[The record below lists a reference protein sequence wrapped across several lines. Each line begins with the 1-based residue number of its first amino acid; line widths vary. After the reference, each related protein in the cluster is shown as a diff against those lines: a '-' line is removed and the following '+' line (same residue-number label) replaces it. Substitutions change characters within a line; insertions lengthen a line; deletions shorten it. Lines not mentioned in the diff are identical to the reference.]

1 MVFVNSSRTFGFHP
15 LFLRSLAH
23 FPGYLVLC
31 FSSSAMGKEDLP
43 GAVGPLIS
51 PNYIPENIDGADVA
65 ASSVVWSLSLVW
77 CGICSW
83 QSLAQTKQ
91 ARNPYRSVYIWM
103 IWLEQ
108 LVCFAMGLECWCFI
122 MKWIYPSFAFYFTI
136 LFWWCIQVQLL
147 LQIIINRVRLI
158 SVNKR
163 RAMWILIATA
173 VVVTLINISV
183 FNIWIPARLQ
193 ISERYV
199 YINEIWDRIEK
210 GLYLIIDASL
220 NTYFIRT
227 VRKNLVRNGLQ
238 KYNSLLTFNT
248 RIIFISILMDI
259 MIIAAMS
266 IPNSF
271 IYIQFHPLAYL
282 VKLNIELTMA
292 TLIRKIAM
300 STAAKR
306 GDSGARKEYLFN
318 HESRDTHTA
327 VELSNS
333 SYCHADTRLKF
344 DGYGI
349 RKTQEYVVRSM
360 PHPATEQQ
368 YDAELISNSSTKDEQ
383 GSRISPDDM
392 DDQSQLVRHTERFEQ
407 EQNRTMRPTVFGSEG

>member
-1 MVFVNSSRTFGFHP
+1 
-15 LFLRSLAH
+15 
-23 FPGYLVLC
+23 
-31 FSSSAMGKEDLP
+31 MGKEDLP

-122 MKWIYPSFAFYFTI
+122 MKWIYPSKHLIDVLGYVRLLISSAGFAFYFTI

-163 RAMWILIATA
+163 RAMWIMIATA

-193 ISERYV
+193 ISER
-199 YINEIWDRIEK
+199 
-210 GLYLIIDASL
+210 
-220 NTYFIRT
+220 
-227 VRKNLVRNGLQ
+227 
-238 KYNSLLTFNT
+238 
-248 RIIFISILMDI
+248 
-259 MIIAAMS
+259 
-266 IPNSF
+266 
-271 IYIQFHPLAYL
+271 
-282 VKLNIELTMA
+282 
-292 TLIRKIAM
+292 
-300 STAAKR
+300 
-306 GDSGARKEYLFN
+306 
-318 HESRDTHTA
+318 
-327 VELSNS
+327 
-333 SYCHADTRLKF
+333 
-344 DGYGI
+344 
-349 RKTQEYVVRSM
+349 
-360 PHPATEQQ
+360 
-368 YDAELISNSSTKDEQ
+368 
-383 GSRISPDDM
+383 
-392 DDQSQLVRHTERFEQ
+392 
-407 EQNRTMRPTVFGSEG
+407 